1 MIGPAPPS
9 EGEDTCSPSVRPS
22 YGDHLPAWPRPATLA
37 GGCAPAQAAVLA
49 RSAARA
55 AWPCLAALHGAL
67 SELRAVSPA
76 GVYAVG
82 VRQANV

>member
-49 RSAARA
+49 KSAAKA
-55 AWPCLAALHGAL
+55 A
-67 SELRAVSPA
+67 
-76 GVYAVG
+76 
-82 VRQANV
+82 